1 MKSDFAWR
9 SWTELD
15 APPCVGTYRSLFPME
30 TVFHVPHN
38 HIATAHCFISELKTI
53 SPMRGDA
60 LLLPG
65 DEAGGDG
72 SFFNR
77 PHEPER

>member
-1 MKSDFAWR
+1 
-9 SWTELD
+9 
-15 APPCVGTYRSLFPME
+15 
-30 TVFHVPHN
+30 
-38 HIATAHCFISELKTI
+38 
-53 SPMRGDA
+53 MRGDA

>member
-1 MKSDFAWR
+1 
-9 SWTELD
+9 
-15 APPCVGTYRSLFPME
+15 
-30 TVFHVPHN
+30 
-38 HIATAHCFISELKTI
+38 
-53 SPMRGDA
+53 MRGDA

-65 DEAGGDG
+65 DETGGDG